1 MGKQRIH
8 STLGEF
14 ETLTQEELHSTLWH
28 HETRVEQVRLAGM
41 KVIRFPPIYANG
53 NGGTLALNCFGAGA
67 SAGPDLGFIWEVQR
81 VTVASSSLTDQADYG
96 IYIGSD
102 ATYGPQHL
110 IDLGV
115 AYITMP
121 VVTPAVPATTVAAQN
136 PNNFPVQ
143 VVISG
148 GTVTAVT
155 VNGVQVLA
163 GDGTAY
169 VPAFGTIVLTYS
181 SAPTWVWT
189 GIGINNGLNVN
200 NAWFPSKHSAWV
212 FGGEQVYTQVFN
224 SLAANVY
231 SMTGVALEV
240 PAEMQGKIMLLSA
253 SRVTLVNS
261 SGGNVTAIVESK
273 EKPTPF
279 MRGKFAIYET
289 PEGGLHIAY
298 RVEGQ
303 DEDRHIALPAAA
315 IKMAGMMGDKLPFA
329 NLIGVGLCHMFP
341 WVPVRLRLLP
351 TIPGRIKGTGL
362 PHSRPPYSAFL
373 PRFPFLKSS
382 ILSLPVACPGRQ
394 SHCLWILTNGI
405 RRK

>member
-8 STLGEF
+8 SNLGEF
-14 ETLTQEELHSTLWH
+14 DTLTQEELQSSLWH

-41 KVIRFPPIYANG
+41 KVIRFPPVYANG
-53 NGGTLALNCFGAGA
+53 NGGTLALNGFGSGGG
-67 SAGPDLGFIWEVQR
+67 AGPDLGFIWEVQR

-121 VVTPAVPATTVAAQN
+121 IVTPAVPATTVAAQN

-148 GTVTAVT
+148 GAVT
-155 VNGVQVLA
+155 IVSVNGVQVLA

-181 SAPTWVWT
+181 VAPTWVWT

-212 FGGEQVYTQVFN
+212 FGGEQVYTQVYN
-224 SLAANVY
+224 SIAANTY
-231 SMTGVALEV
+231 MMSGVALEV
-240 PAEMQGKIMLLSA
+240 PAEMQGKIM
-253 SRVTLVNS
+253 
-261 SGGNVTAIVESK
+261 
-273 EKPTPF
+273 
-279 MRGKFAIYET
+279 
-289 PEGGLHIAY
+289 
-298 RVEGQ
+298 
-303 DEDRHIALPAAA
+303 
-315 IKMAGMMGDKLPFA
+315 
-329 NLIGVGLCHMFP
+329 
-341 WVPVRLRLLP
+341 
-351 TIPGRIKGTGL
+351 
-362 PHSRPPYSAFL
+362 
-373 PRFPFLKSS
+373 
-382 ILSLPVACPGRQ
+382 
-394 SHCLWILTNGI
+394 
-405 RRK
+405 